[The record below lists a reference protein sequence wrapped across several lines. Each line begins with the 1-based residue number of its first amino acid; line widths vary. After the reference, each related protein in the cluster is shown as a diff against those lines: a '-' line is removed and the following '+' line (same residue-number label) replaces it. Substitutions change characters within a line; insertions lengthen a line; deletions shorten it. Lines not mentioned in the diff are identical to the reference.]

1 MDWIIALPLLAIA
14 FACATIPVFME
25 SGHKD

>member
-14 FACATIPVFME
+14 FACATIPVFMD
-25 SGHKD
+25 SGRND